1 MSSKQRSYL
10 GNMNRLFIF
19 SLTVSGILMDG
30 FQNSDLLCTIA
41 LIIWLWLPLCIKI
54 EAKAIR
60 YISAIQQ

>member
-19 SLTVSGILMDG
+19 SLTVAGLLMDG
-30 FQNSDLLCTIA
+30 FQNADVLCTIA

-60 YISAIQQ
+60 YLNAIQQ

>member
-19 SLTVSGILMDG
+19 SLTVAGLLMDG
-30 FQNSDLLCTIA
+30 FQNADVLCTIA
-41 LIIWLWLPLCIKI
+41 LIIWLWLPLCIKM

-60 YISAIQQ
+60 YINAIQQ